1 MDQKRLNN
9 KGFTLI
15 EMMVC
20 FVLLGILLVA
30 AAQVIASS
38 TEVYYYSKGT
48 SYGIQASQIVAT
60 EIKGDLE
67 RAVKKSLN
75 TAYLPNDITNIGDG
89 YAIDP
94 TGKSICFINID
105 GEQIGYSY
113 ENGVFKRKAYKVYDS
128 YFEPETNVNSNPSI
142 TEYTSKYVGMNYTV
156 KDTSFE
162 EYNPTTADQS
172 YPLPVGD
179 YKIIKLTLT
188 VNNPQYGDYTCVE
201 YIPLYDYE
209 HN

>member
-75 TAYLPNDITNIGDG
+75 TAYLPNEITNIGDG

-94 TGKSICFINID
+94 SGKSIYFINID
-105 GEQIGYSY
+105 GEQVSFSY
-113 ENGVFKRKAYKVYDS
+113 DNGIFKKKTYKAYDS
-128 YFEPETNVNSNPSI
+128 YFELIPTSDSPTV
-142 TEYTSKYVGMNYTV
+142 TEYNSKYIGMNYTV
-156 KDTSFE
+156 KDTLFE
-162 EYNPTTADQS
+162 EYNPTPSDLS
-172 YPLPVGD
+172 YPLPIGD
-179 YKIIKLTLT
+179 YKIIKLSLT

-201 YIPLYDYE
+201 YIPLYDYTY
-209 HN
+209 N